1 MRSRRRVASI
11 AMASSLLLV
20 AAACGSDDKK
30 SSDTTAA
37 SATTAAGSA
46 TTAAAGAASTAAG
59 ATGST
64 GVGDSLLNGAIPCK
78 QQYAGKTV
86 SLLSPVRNSPNDAN
100 AIQIF
105 TDFWKPLAECT
116 GVKIDFQGTDQFE
129 VQSKVLLEGGN
140 PPDVFDFP
148 QPGLLRN
155 LASSVKTLP
164 ADLAQSANNDF
175 IGGWD
180 TLINFDNQTKGIPWR
195 ANVKS
200 TVWYSPK
207 AFAAKGYKVPET
219 LDEMKALSDQIVKDG
234 GTPWCAGIESGV
246 ATGWPV
252 TDWFEDFMLRLNGPA
267 VYDQWVN
274 HQIPFNDPKVKAVA
288 DAVGSYLKNP
298 DYMGGANNVKAI
310 ATTKFQDGGVPIAT
324 GDCYMH
330 RQASFYSTLFPKGS
344 TVGPPG
350 SDADISWFY
359 LPVAKAGDPKVMLG
373 AGDIL
378 AAGTDKPETWD
389 VIRYATSPQYA
400 VDMANGH
407 GELSPRK
414 DVDASKITDP
424 MLASFA
430 ELLAGSD
437 VFRFDGSDMM
447 PSAVGTGT
455 FWKEATAWIVGGS
468 TDDMLNN
475 IEASWPKDDSG
486 QATTTVKS

>member
-11 AMASSLLLV
+11 AMASSLILV

-37 SATTAAGSA
+37 SATTAAGAA
-46 TTAAAGAASTAAG
+46 TTAAGAATTAAPSGTG
-59 ATGST
+59 A
-64 GVGDSLLNGAIPCK
+64 GDSLLDGAIQCK

-86 SLLSPVRNSPNDAN
+86 SLLTPVRNSDNDPN

-105 TDFWKPLAECT
+105 TDFWKPLSDCT
-116 GVKIDFQGTDQFE
+116 GVKIDIQGTDQFE
-129 VQSKVLLEGGN
+129 VQAPVLIQGGS
-140 PPDVFDFP
+140 PPDVIDFP
-148 QPGLLRN
+148 QPGLLRT
-155 LASSVKTLP
+155 LAPSLKTLP
-164 ADLAQSANNDF
+164 DDLAKEANTDF
-175 IGGWD
+175 IGGWEN
-180 TLINFDNQTKGIPWR
+180 LINVDNATKGIPWR

-252 TDWFEDFMLRLNGPA
+252 TDWFEDFMLRLNGPE

-298 DYMGGANNVKAI
+298 DYMGGENNVKAI
-310 ATTKFQDGGVPIAT
+310 ATTKFQDGGVPITT

-350 SDADISWFY
+350 SDSDISWFY

-378 AAGTDKPETWD
+378 AAGTDKPESFD
-389 VIRYATSPQYA
+389 VIRYAVSNDYA
-400 VDMANGH
+400 VAMANGH

-414 DVDASKITDP
+414 DFDPSKVNDP
-424 MLASFA
+424 LLASFA
-430 ELLAGSD
+430 ELLASSD
-437 VFRFDGSDMM
+437 AFRFDGSDMM
-447 PSAVGTGT
+447 PSAVGSGT
-455 FWKEATAWIVGGS
+455 FWTEATAWIVGGS

-475 IEASWPKDDSG
+475 IEASWPKSG
-486 QATTTVKS
+486 STNQTTTTAKS